1 MDSSKILMEHAKT
14 FSSSVRYIKC
24 SWGSRGVVS
33 PQQLHRNVLGFA
45 MKYLKKLETPWNNLL
60 KLNLQP
66 ISGIKVQG
74 LNYTKSV
81 VFKINSYCIRFRVLV
96 QSKHPTPAFFAPSAM
111 WIKSLAFQRCIID
124 TGLVFVAKVNQ
135 YIGDHKFELSY
146 SDGGV
151 RHSQPISVATEWQ
164 VFVE

>member
-1 MDSSKILMEHAKT
+1 MLYSKLTAIA
-14 FSSSVRYIKC
+14 
-24 SWGSRGVVS
+24 
-33 PQQLHRNVLGFA
+33 NVL
-45 MKYLKKLETPWNNLL
+45 
-60 KLNLQP
+60 
-66 ISGIKVQG
+66 
-74 LNYTKSV
+74 
-81 VFKINSYCIRFRVLV
+81 RVLV
-96 QSKHPTPAFFAPSAM
+96 QSKHPTPAFFTPSAI

-135 YIGDHKFELSY
+135 YIGDPKFELSY